1 MTNLK
6 SFPLIS
12 LVVAAYLLMALG
24 GGMMIDADLWA
35 MTMPSGAGLTLRG
48 GDIFVLA
55 GLVALFADLVH
66 GGGSRALRVVLAGLT
81 AAAALICLL
90 VVGFAGTATFLLLTA
105 MTLVVAAV
113 RAIGTR

>member
-12 LVVAAYLLMALG
+12 LVVGVNHHAATQRHQQ
-24 GGMMIDADLWA
+24 I
-35 MTMPSGAGLTLRG
+35 

-113 RAIGTR
+113 RAIATR